1 MKKFYILFSLLFVT
15 GLVFGQMVPKT
26 INYGAEQVNVPK
38 VLDRQYLK
46 TENDTIGW
54 NTGMPMFAYPEVAIY
69 TYQLTTSDGKRIGYW
84 FGTNYDP
91 IEDYS
96 LSYWAQCYI
105 NEGNTVKIIGAL
117 AMIIGKENIS
127 ANPHSKVVVSLYAM
141 GDEET
146 IVGKQGE
153 NYIKGPGPAYYQGTP
168 LGTASMS
175 INSIDTLWN
184 PNLGLNYFPFEES
197 VTISKDFA
205 IVADFTALVTYSD
218 TAYMPCDE
226 PGNGLGLHY
235 AQYSRDPNQYLWIST
250 DFGTNGT
257 LNVNIPLFAVVDNSS
272 ANINSHDFFHGMQMT
287 VYPNP
292 VSEVANIDF
301 ALQHNTDV
309 TFEIINING
318 QVVNS
323 VNLGYQTIGTHT
335 TSIDI
340 NELTT
345 GNYFISMNAMGTR
358 FVKPFIVQ

>member
-1 MKKFYILFSLLFVT
+1 MDI
-15 GLVFGQMVPKT
+15 GLEL
-26 INYGAEQVNVPK
+26 I
-38 VLDRQYLK
+38 
-46 TENDTIGW
+46 I
-54 NTGMPMFAYPEVAIY
+54 
-69 TYQLTTSDGKRIGYW
+69 S
-84 FGTNYDP
+84 

-96 LSYWAQCYI
+96 LVIGLNVILMKAILLNYWSF
-105 NEGNTVKIIGAL
+105 GNDYW
-117 AMIIGKENIS
+117 KENIS

-153 NYIKGPGPAYYQGTP
+153 NYIKDLDLAYYQGTP

-335 TSIDI
+335 HRIVLMS
-340 NELTT
+340 LQQKLL
-345 GNYFISMNAMGTR
+345 YFYECYGYKIC
-358 FVKPFIVQ
+358 